1 MSTGVFDL
9 FVSFRVLI
17 LFLHVLAVLT
27 WVGGL
32 IYQVIVVAP
41 VAGKGIAS
49 IASLRIALGCEARF
63 RTVMWPAVGIALF
76 TGLVNV
82 MNVWNG
88 LRQIGASLPAAFAS
102 LLTIKLLLIAGMVVL
117 QAGQQFVVYPKRLDL
132 AAQLAPDA
140 VALPADLVVWQRRA
154 FWLHAATVCL
164 AVPAILCALLLRG

>member
-17 LFLHVLAVLT
+17 LFLHVIAVLT

-32 IYQVIVVAP
+32 VYQVIVVAP
-41 VAGKGIAS
+41 LVGKGIAS
-49 IASLRIALGCEARF
+49 VASLRLGLGCEARF
-63 RTVMWPAVGIALF
+63 RAVMWPAVGIALF

-88 LRQIGASLPAAFAS
+88 LRQVGASFPVAFAS
-102 LLTIKLLLIAGMVVL
+102 LLVIKLLLVAGMIVL
-117 QAGQQFVVYPKRLDL
+117 QVGQQFVVYPKRLGL
-132 AAQLAPDA
+132 AAQVAPDA

-154 FWLHAATVCL
+154 FWLHVATVCL
-164 AVPAILCALLLRG
+164 SAPAILCALLLRA

>member
-41 VAGKGIAS
+41 VAGKSIAS
-49 IASLRIALGCEARF
+49 IVSLRIALGCEARF

-82 MNVWNG
+82 MNVWND
-88 LRQIGASLPAAFAS
+88 LRQGWRQPSGCFRIAAGHQVTAGRGHGRLAGRPAVRGVS
-102 LLTIKLLLIAGMVVL
+102 QTPGLGGSGNAGCGR
-117 QAGQQFVVYPKRLDL
+117 AADRSGGL
-132 AAQLAPDA
+132 ATA
-140 VALPADLVVWQRRA
+140 A
-154 FWLHAATVCL
+154 FWLHVATVCL

>member
-32 IYQVIVVAP
+32 IYQVIIVAP
-41 VAGKGIAS
+41 VAGRATAS

-88 LRQIGASLPAAFAS
+88 LRQVGASLPATFAS
-102 LLTIKLLLIAGMVVL
+102 LLVIKLLLVAGMIVL
-117 QAGQQFVVYPKRLDL
+117 QAGQQFVVYPKRLGL
-132 AAQLAPDA
+132 AAQVAPDA
-140 VALPADLVVWQRRA
+140 ASLPGDLAVWQRRA
-154 FWLHAATVCL
+154 FWLHVATVCL
-164 AVPAILCALLLRG
+164 AIPAILCALLLRG